1 VYFAKNSPT
10 LLGEAEEQGII
21 KNFVLKKTREISMK
35 IFNSSTKKL
44 WLPVVLDAGVVG
56 MIQSAYAE
64 GTG

>member
-1 VYFAKNSPT
+1 VKLKSKASLRILF
-10 LLGEAEEQGII
+10 
-21 KNFVLKKTREISMK
+21 KKTREVSMK

-44 WLPVVLDAGVVG
+44 WLPIVLDAGLVG